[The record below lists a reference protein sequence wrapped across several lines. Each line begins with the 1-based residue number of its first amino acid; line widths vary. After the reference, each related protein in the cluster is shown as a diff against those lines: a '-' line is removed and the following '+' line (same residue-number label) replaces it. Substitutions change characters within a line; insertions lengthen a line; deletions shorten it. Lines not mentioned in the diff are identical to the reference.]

1 MGSIIQPSQVPQPRR
16 GPCLYST
23 MLLPILSIIAPL
35 LLLPLCLASEQQGVT
50 GAELASEPLATET
63 AKSER
68 EDSPTASGSFLSSKD
83 FENGAKYNEELGSQD
98 NSTKREHFEQA
109 MRFHQEEDT
118 PVRKRGT
125 VLRAVSKRWPNGEVP
140 YILEDA
146 FDEKFR
152 AIIAA
157 AMADVHE
164 RTCIRWREKT
174 EDDKDWVYIYT
185 TGAQGCVATLGY
197 VGPGHGQH
205 NLALRSGQDGG
216 CNDKGVVIH
225 EMMHNLGVG
234 HEQNRP
240 DRNSLMSIDWTNI
253 PIDKANQHFRHNWIT
268 DTENLPKCT
277 EEGQVQDTANF
288 DNCVSGMIVEDF
300 GVGYDKDSIM
310 HYGITL
316 FAIDDTKP
324 VLIPKDSSITSLGG
338 YELTDM
344 DVLKLQKAY
353 GCNGACGGWAKSE
366 RGGDLDGKS
375 SDNESPCEW
384 ILETSPGKGIEIAII
399 KLTGPT
405 DCSTDYLEVR
415 LGDSKEGQL
424 VGKYCSSAG
433 SVKINN
439 HKIWVKWVR
448 SSGSSPTLTATWNTF
463 AYSCCAKVILENLDG
478 QSSSQGYFWKQEE
491 RYEGY
496 NLFKQEDG
504 ENYLFQ
510 IATGWIVSDAP
521 PFDKD
526 SWRFGVKNKGM
537 EACPESASG
546 AWQYYGSSTSTGE
559 GAWISDPDGALR
571 CSDCNLFPA
580 ADECA
585 ECCSEIVGSTTSP
598 ALNPETNFLGSF
610 LVGNWVAK
618 LMISTHIRC
627 TSRQKWRTTAS
638 SSTTNSDGLWPTVQ
652 TCSRQACL
660 RIRAPRNAFVRPWAG
675 GRTLAAIL
683 RMSMS
688 PLHVLEETQVH
699 LRQEQHWPQP
709 LSCRQCSAS
718 PASWSMQDPTNSGEP
733 TLLIWATPILQ
744 GMTVRTVV
752 STRGR
757 RMSRCSALP
766 PEVFLWNRALLNNF
780 ECFTD
785 FQ

>member
-225 EMMHNLGVG
+225 VMMHNLGVG

-366 RGGDLDGKS
+366 KGGDLDGKS

-405 DCSTDYLEVR
+405 
-415 LGDSKEGQL
+415 
-424 VGKYCSSAG
+424 
-433 SVKINN
+433 
-439 HKIWVKWVR
+439 
-448 SSGSSPTLTATWNTF
+448 LTATWNTF

-478 QSSSQGYFWKQEE
+478 QSSSQGYFLKQEE

-496 NLFKQEDG
+496 NFYKQEDG

-510 IATGWIVSDAP
+510 IASGWIVSDAP
-521 PFDKD
+521 PFDKT

-546 AWQYYGSSTSTGE
+546 AWQYFGSTSTGE
-559 GAWISDPDGALR
+559 GDWISDPNGALR

-580 ADECA
+580 
-585 ECCSEIVGSTTSP
+585 
-598 ALNPETNFLGSF
+598 
-610 LVGNWVAK
+610 
-618 LMISTHIRC
+618 
-627 TSRQKWRTTAS
+627 
-638 SSTTNSDGLWPTVQ
+638 
-652 TCSRQACL
+652 
-660 RIRAPRNAFVRPWAG
+660 
-675 GRTLAAIL
+675 
-683 RMSMS
+683 
-688 PLHVLEETQVH
+688 
-699 LRQEQHWPQP
+699 
-709 LSCRQCSAS
+709 
-718 PASWSMQDPTNSGEP
+718 
-733 TLLIWATPILQ
+733 
-744 GMTVRTVV
+744 
-752 STRGR
+752 
-757 RMSRCSALP
+757 
-766 PEVFLWNRALLNNF
+766 
-780 ECFTD
+780 
-785 FQ
+785 